1 MTAKEIIILLS
12 KQAGLTQ
19 EQVAA
24 RLGFDKANHIS
35 VPLSRNDGMGMR
47 LWHTKGTNISH
58 SRVAAYIRASDESY
72 GKPEVWEDIKACL
85 SDMEVEW
92 P

>member
-1 MTAKEIIILLS
+1 MSFKAIKPLLQE
-12 KQAGLTQ
+12 KGYRIGDLT
-19 EQVAA
+19 E
-24 RLGFDKANHIS
+24 
-35 VPLSRNDGMGMR
+35 R

-85 SDMEVEW
+85 SDMGVEW
-92 P
+92 T

>member
-24 RLGFDKANHIS
+24 
-35 VPLSRNDGMGMR
+35 R

-85 SDMEVEW
+85 SDMGVEW

>member
-1 MTAKEIIILLS
+1 MSFKAIKPLL
-12 KQAGLTQ
+12 Q
-19 EQVAA
+19 EKGY
-24 RLGFDKANHIS
+24 RIG
-35 VPLSRNDGMGMR
+35 R

-72 GKPEVWEDIKACL
+72 GKPEVWEDIKDCL
-85 SDMEVEW
+85 SDMGVEW